1 LTTRAAGAII
11 YTYTKAMKGNNMKRA
26 IFSVAMILPLAAGLA
41 YAMSTALAMPD
52 VHVSYETNQ
61 CVKVVNYADTNYT
74 CENYPSKFNHVWV
87 Q

>member
-1 LTTRAAGAII
+1 
-11 YTYTKAMKGNNMKRA
+11 MKGNKMKQA
-26 IFSVAMILPLAAGLA
+26 IFSVALALPFAAGLA
-41 YAMSTALAMPD
+41 YAISTAAAMPD